1 MRKNT
6 NRKKIVAILPIKSN
20 SKRVKKKNF
29 KKVGNK
35 KLYEFLLEK
44 VSKCNFDEVYVDSDS
59 REIKNY
65 CVKKNFYFIDRKKF
79 LLNDNAN
86 GNDLL
91 NYHGS
96 IIDAEYYF
104 QLFITSPL
112 LSVKSI
118 NNCIKILKNNKKI
131 DSILTSKK
139 IYSWFWFKNKPINY
153 KPEIL
158 PRSQDAQPVVVE
170 TTGLYGIK
178 KSSLKKYKCRIGRK
192 PFFYETEDEEAIDI
206 DNKKDIEYLKYQV
219 LKQKK

>member
-1 MRKNT
+1 M
-6 NRKKIVAILPIKSN
+6 
-20 SKRVKKKNF
+20 
-29 KKVGNK
+29 
-35 KLYEFLLEK
+35 
-44 VSKCNFDEVYVDSDS
+44 
-59 REIKNY
+59 
-65 CVKKNFYFIDRKKF
+65 
-79 LLNDNAN
+79 
-86 GNDLL
+86 
-91 NYHGS
+91 
-96 IIDAEYYF
+96 
-104 QLFITSPL
+104 
-112 LSVKSI
+112 
-118 NNCIKILKNNKKI
+118 KNNKKI

-219 LKQKK
+219 LKQKNKFMCGIFGVVHRDINQTTFKKIFRFFGSQRSG

>member
-1 MRKNT
+1 MRKKI
-6 NRKKIVAILPIKSN
+6 NRKKIVAIIPIKSN

-29 KKVGNK
+29 KKIGNK

-59 REIKNY
+59 RELKNY
-65 CVKKNFYFIDRKKF
+65 CKKKNFYFINRKKF
-79 LLNDNAN
+79 LSQDNAN

-91 NYHGS
+91 NYHVS
-96 IIDAEYYF
+96 IIDAGYYF

-192 PFFYETEDEEAIDI
+192 PFFYEIEDEEAIDI
-206 DNKKDIEYLKYQV
+206 DSKKDIEYLKYQI

>member
-1 MRKNT
+1 MRRFYSLKKGFKFIK
-6 NRKKIVAILPIKSN
+6 RKSYL
-20 SKRVKKKNF
+20 SK
-29 KKVGNK
+29 
-35 KLYEFLLEK
+35 
-44 VSKCNFDEVYVDSDS
+44 
-59 REIKNY
+59 
-65 CVKKNFYFIDRKKF
+65 
-79 LLNDNAN
+79 DNAN

-91 NYHGS
+91 NYHSS
-96 IIDAEYYF
+96 IIDADIYF
-104 QLFITSPL
+104 QLFVTSPL

-139 IYSWFWFKNKPINY
+139 LYSWFWYRHKPINY

-192 PFFYETEDEEAIDI
+192 PYFYETNDEEAIDI
-206 DNKKDIEYLKYQV
+206 DNKKDIEFLKY
-219 LKQKK
+219 KIIKKKK